1 MTTFRIHFAQGEPL
15 EIQAETAGK
24 ARETAK
30 AARPGAHIRK
40 IKVLKEA
47 GRG

>member
-1 MTTFRIHFAQGEPL
+1 MTTFRIHFAHGEPL
-15 EIQAETAGK
+15 DVAAETAGQ
-24 ARETAK
+24 ARKEA
-30 AARPGAHIRK
+30 AGARPGAHIRK